1 MKEKYKA
8 LDIAKCLICKFNNEG
23 KTILI
28 VSHHTAI
35 IFLLKKWCSIKNN
48 KYLLYKDKVILENG
62 CRNCETVKL
71 LFKDGELIEIENM
84 EVCE

>member
-1 MKEKYKA
+1 MSKA
-8 LDIAKCLICKFNNEG
+8 LLEVVNNNEG

-48 KYLLYKDKVILENG
+48 KYLLYKDKVILEDG

-71 LFKDGELIEIENM
+71 LFKDGELVGIENM

>member
-1 MKEKYKA
+1 MSKA
-8 LDIAKCLICKFNNEG
+8 LLEVVNNNEG

-35 IFLLKKWCSIKNN
+35 IFLLKKWCSISDN
-48 KYLLYKDKVILENG
+48 KCLLYKDKVILEDG

-71 LFKDGELIEIENM
+71 LFKDGELVGIENM